1 MLFNRGSV
9 QFSSVAQLCLCNPWS
24 AAHQASVCITNSRS
38 LFKFMFI
45 ELVIPSNHLI
55 LCLPLLLLPS
65 IFPSI
70 RVSSFHQVAKVLE
83 FQFQHQSFQRTLRI
97 DLLYDG
103 LVGSPCSQR
112 SSQESSPSP
121 QFKSINSLVPSFLY
135 SPTLTSIHAY
145 WENHSFD

>member
-24 AAHQASVCITNSRS
+24 AAHQASMCITNSQS

-55 LCLPLLLLPS
+55 LCCPLLLLLS

-70 RVSSFHQVAKVLE
+70 RVFTNESALHIRWPKYWSF
-83 FQFQHQSFQRTLRI
+83 SFSISLSNEYSGLISFRMNWL
-97 DLLYDG
+97 DLLAVKG
-103 LVGSPCSQR
+103 LLKSLLQSH
-112 SSQESSPSP
+112 SSKSS
-121 QFKSINSLVPSFLY
+121 NSSALSFLY
-135 SPTLTSIHAY
+135 SPPLRSIHDY
-145 WENHSFD
+145 